1 MFKSK
6 IDLSNKVRKS
16 MTDLCNAHLAD
27 AIDLQLQAKQA
38 HWNVKGPQFMQ
49 LHEFFDKLHDEA
61 EEFVDLLAERV
72 TALGGVAEGRVGKVA
87 KTTRLPSYPGNIAEG
102 RDHVN
107 ALAISFAAFGKGAR
121 KAIDSA
127 NKAGDADTADLFTEI
142 SRETDK
148 QLWFIEAHL
157 QAGR

>member
-6 IDLSNKVRKS
+6 IDLTNKVRKS
-16 MTDLCNAHLAD
+16 MSEACNAHLAD
-27 AIDLQLQAKQA
+27 AIDLQLQCKQA
-38 HWNVKGPQFMQ
+38 HWNVKGPDFMQ
-49 LHEFFDKLHDEA
+49 LHEFFDKLHDVA

-72 TALGGVAEGRVGKVA
+72 TALGGVAEGHVAKVA
-87 KTTRLPSYPGNIAEG
+87 KDTRLPAYPGNIADG
-102 RDHVN
+102 KDHVE
-107 ALAISFAAFGKGAR
+107 ALANAFARFGKSVR
-121 KAIDSA
+121 KAIDVA

-142 SRETDK
+142 SRATDK